1 MRTMGDA
8 MSPNKLPAEV
18 VAAGKRILEDLITA
32 ELMKA
37 FAGMDPNPVKQI
49 QVEGTPNSDLIEDY
63 LSGGI
68 TACEAIYWAMWRAQ
82 IRRG

>member
-1 MRTMGDA
+1 

-18 VAAGKRILEDLITA
+18 VDAGGRIAEDLITA

-37 FAGMDPNPVKQI
+37 FAGMDPNPVKQV
-49 QVEGTPNSDLIEDY
+49 QVEGMPNSDLVEDY
-63 LSGGI
+63 LRGEI